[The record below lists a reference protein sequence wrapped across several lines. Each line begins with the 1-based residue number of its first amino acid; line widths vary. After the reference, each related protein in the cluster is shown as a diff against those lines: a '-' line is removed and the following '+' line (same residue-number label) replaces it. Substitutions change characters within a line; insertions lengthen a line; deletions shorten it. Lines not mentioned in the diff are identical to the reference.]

1 MTKSKLPIILV
12 VVALAA
18 AAGLYASGMVG
29 GKAEGPAKKH
39 VVEPIALADDFTIN
53 LADSGQTAM
62 LAMNVGVQL
71 EPMDEA
77 HWVAFSG
84 EGGGGHGG
92 GGEAPG
98 PLKVSTYPKFRD
110 AVIGVASTFT
120 AEQLSSG
127 EGKADFK
134 RALLEKFG
142 EIAETDEAE
151 LKASASAEDTAHV
164 GPPYDVIDV
173 YFTKFVVQTL

>member
-12 VVALAA
+12 VVVLAA

-39 VVEPIALADDFTIN
+39 VVEPIALAEDFTIN
-53 LADSGQTAM
+53 LSDADSTSM

-71 EPMDEA
+71 EPMDDA
-77 HWVAFSG
+77 HWAAFSG

-92 GGEAPG
+92 AGEAPG
-98 PLKVSTYPKFRD
+98 PAKVSTYPKFRD
-110 AVIGVASTFT
+110 AVISVASTFDAAALRT
-120 AEQLSSG
+120 T
-127 EGKADFK
+127 EGKTDFK
-134 RALLEKFG
+134 RALLEKFD

-151 LKASASAEDTAHV
+151 LKASASAGDTAHV
-164 GPPYDVIDV
+164 GPPYHVVDV
-173 YFTKFVVQTL
+173 YFTKFVVQSL